1 MNNQEKYMDD
11 LLKQYIIPERSE
23 KAPEGFTS
31 KIMTRVQLETAV
43 VGRKQSKNLV
53 PLISALVTCAINCSC
68 ISDSGKLKTDKLS
81 DPVLNL
87 IKNINIISSRVR
99 LVSRFSELT
108 LPSVTLYVVIG
119 IFVLTLFDKALQGIF
134 RKEK

>member
-1 MNNQEKYMDD
+1 MDNREKYTDD
-11 LLKQYIIPERSE
+11 FLRQYIIPERSE

-31 KIMTRVQLETAV
+31 KIMTRVQLETKV
-43 VGRKQSKNLV
+43 VEKARSRNLV
-53 PLISALVTCAINCSC
+53 PLISAMVTLLLTAVAFLIPGSQTSKLTDTVMNLFRNVN
-68 ISDSGKLKTDKLS
+68 ISVPSLDLS
-81 DPVLNL
+81 SV
-87 IKNINIISSRVR
+87 
-99 LVSRFSELT
+99 FSLT

>member
-1 MNNQEKYMDD
+1 MDNREKNTDD
-11 LLKQYIIPERSE
+11 LLRQYIIPERSE

-43 VGRKQSKNLV
+43 VKRERSKNLV
-53 PLISALVTCAINCSC
+53 PLISAVVTVLLIAAAFLIPGSQT
-68 ISDSGKLKTDKLS
+68 GKLTDTVITLFRSINVSIPSPDLS
-81 DPVLNL
+81 SV
-87 IKNINIISSRVR
+87 
-99 LVSRFSELT
+99 FSLT
-108 LPSVTLYVVIG
+108 LPSITLYVVIG